1 MESPVDKKVIFDTF
15 KRPLRDLR
23 ISVTDRCNFRCT
35 YCMPAEIFGERY
47 QFLPKTELL
56 SFEEINRVARIIV
69 GMGAEKIRLTGG
81 EPLVRSDLEKLVKM
95 LSDIPG
101 VSDLTMTTNAYLL
114 PQKAQALKEAGLK
127 RITVSLDTLDDQIF
141 RKMNGRSFGIDKVL
155 EGIDAAREAGFE
167 PIKVNSVVQKNVN
180 DHTLL
185 ELADYCRKNNIILR
199 FIEYMD
205 GGNRNGWVMDQVVPS
220 SEIISLLNSEFNLEP
235 LKPNYSSEV
244 ARRFK
249 YKDGSGEIGVIS
261 SVTDPFCGDCTR
273 MRLSPEGTLYTC
285 LFGSEGTDLRKPMRD
300 GGDDSLIKSII
311 ESTWTARKD
320 RYSDDRTSLTEFD
333 RKTRR
338 KVEMYHIGG

>member
-56 SFEEINRVARIIV
+56 SFEQINRVARIIV

-141 RKMNGRSFGIDKVL
+141 RKMNGRSFGIDKVISPAMG
-155 EGIDAAREAGFE
+155 GIVLG
-167 PIKVNSVVQKNVN
+167 
-180 DHTLL
+180 T
-185 ELADYCRKNNIILR
+185 
-199 FIEYMD
+199 
-205 GGNRNGWVMDQVVPS
+205 
-220 SEIISLLNSEFNLEP
+220 
-235 LKPNYSSEV
+235 EV
-244 ARRFK
+244 GRQL
-249 YKDGSGEIGVIS
+249 GVKTI
-261 SVTDPFCGDCTR
+261 FCER
-273 MRLSPEGTLYTC
+273 
-285 LFGSEGTDLRKPMRD
+285 SEGQ
-300 GGDDSLIKSII
+300 
-311 ESTWTARKD
+311 
-320 RYSDDRTSLTEFD
+320 F
-333 RKTRR
+333 
-338 KVEMYHIGG
+338 

>member
-1 MESPVDKKVIFDTF
+1 MKSPVNKKVIFDTF

-56 SFEEINRVARIIV
+56 TFEEINRVARIIV

-81 EPLVRSDLEKLVKM
+81 EPLVRSDLEKLIKM

-155 EGIDAAREAGFE
+155 EGINSAREAGFE

-205 GGNRNGWVMDQVVPS
+205 VGNRNGWVMDQVVPS

-244 ARRFK
+244 ARRFR

-261 SVTDPFCGDCTR
+261 SVTAPFCGDCTR

-300 GGDDSLIKSII
+300 GGDDLLIKSII
-311 ESTWTARKD
+311 ESTWTSRKD